1 MLYVSID
8 PATSTGWACFE
19 IEIGQPDSTTAAV
32 TFGQFRVNTR
42 TKTGHG
48 DWCLD
53 MERRIDALLDT
64 LLAFDANGGRPPPSI
79 AHAFVEDYFF
89 SARACNGVT
98 INVKFRAVIE
108 MCLRRRGIEYTLVH
122 PASWF
127 ADVVGSVPK
136 RTATQERKKRTMLAL
151 EARYGIVVPSHDGRR
166 KTPSDVYDA
175 IAIGVHA
182 LSRRHPNVR
191 FVSPAA
197 ATAVEGGDDGV
208 GAP

>member
-1 MLYVSID
+1 MLRYVSID
-8 PATSTGWACFE
+8 PATSTGWARFDV
-19 IEIGQPDSTTAAV
+19 QPEAKTVGV

-53 MERRIDALLDT
+53 MERRIDALLD
-64 LLAFDANGGRPPPSI
+64 DGPPI

-127 ADVVGSVPK
+127 AAVVGSVPK

-151 EARYGIVVPSHDGRR
+151 DARYGIRVPSHDGRR

-175 IAIGVHA
+175 IAIGVHG
-182 LSRRHPNVR
+182 LSQRHPDLS
-191 FVSPAA
+191 FVSSGAPTTA
-197 ATAVEGGDDGV
+197 AVERGDDGV
-208 GAP
+208 AAP